1 MKSFNQ
7 FVKNRSK
14 NSAVNENDM
23 YQPSNG
29 NMNQPNNGVDELRQA
44 QQEMDRL
51 FNKLKGEKIPKILQK
66 TMYEIGDQSRVVSN
80 IIQKMPPA
88 EVAAFYQQRNAQG
101 YNRNEN
107 NMNQPSNGNYV
118 NQLTKA
124 LKDGQVI
131 HRELK
136 KENDNKSG
144 RPIDL
149 ITIHQNLVDN
159 SKIVYDIIQ
168 KMPPAEVA
176 AFYKDW
182 DAQNYN
188 QM

>member
-7 FVKNRSK
+7 FVKNRNK

-51 FNKLKGEKIPKILQK
+51 FNKLKGEKIPKILQD
-66 TMYEIGDQSRVVSN
+66 TMSEIAGKSHVIAD
-80 IIQKMPPA
+80 IIGKMNPA

-101 YNRNEN
+101 
-107 NMNQPSNGNYV
+107 
-118 NQLTKA
+118 
-124 LKDGQVI
+124 
-131 HRELK
+131 H
-136 KENDNKSG
+136 
-144 RPIDL
+144 
-149 ITIHQNLVDN
+149 
-159 SKIVYDIIQ
+159 
-168 KMPPAEVA
+168 
-176 AFYKDW
+176 
-182 DAQNYN
+182 N

>member
-66 TMYEIGDQSRVVSN
+66 TMYDIGDQSRVVSN

-101 YNRNEN
+101 HNRNEN
-107 NMNQPSNGNYV
+107 NMNQPNNGVDELRQAQQEMDRLFNKLKGEKIPKVLQDTMYEIGDQSRVVSN
-118 NQLTKA
+118 
-124 LKDGQVI
+124 
-131 HRELK
+131 
-136 KENDNKSG
+136 
-144 RPIDL
+144 
-149 ITIHQNLVDN
+149 
-159 SKIVYDIIQ
+159 IIQ

>member
-66 TMYEIGDQSRVVSN
+66 TMYDIGDQSRVVSN

-88 EVAAFYQQRNAQG
+88 EVTAFYQQRNAQG
-101 YNRNEN
+101 
-107 NMNQPSNGNYV
+107 
-118 NQLTKA
+118 
-124 LKDGQVI
+124 
-131 HRELK
+131 H
-136 KENDNKSG
+136 
-144 RPIDL
+144 
-149 ITIHQNLVDN
+149 
-159 SKIVYDIIQ
+159 
-168 KMPPAEVA
+168 
-176 AFYKDW
+176 
-182 DAQNYN
+182 N

>member
-101 YNRNEN
+101 HNRNEN
-107 NMNQPSNGNYV
+107 NMNQPNNGVDELRQAQQEMDRLFNKLKGEKIPKVLQDTMYEIGDQSRVVSN
-118 NQLTKA
+118 
-124 LKDGQVI
+124 
-131 HRELK
+131 
-136 KENDNKSG
+136 
-144 RPIDL
+144 
-149 ITIHQNLVDN
+149 
-159 SKIVYDIIQ
+159 IIQ

-176 AFYKDW
+176 AFYQQRN
-182 DAQNYN
+182 AQGHN